1 MERLLISQLLKWKDS
16 HGKKPLIL
24 KGANQVGSHQSLAI
38 REKQQFKNHQHPP
51 LYALC
56 SRQRIKGRKLVFQRK
71 RQFLTKLPLSLV
83 FHKQKCIKTAYL

>member
-1 MERLLISQLLKWKDS
+1 MKICRKS
-16 HGKKPLIL
+16 HFFIEITTDFSFKSCR
-24 KGANQVGSHQSLAI
+24 NSHQSLAI
-38 REKQQFKNHQHPP
+38 REKQQLQNHQHPP

>member
-16 HGKKPLIL
+16 HGRKPLIL
-24 KGANQVGSHQSLAI
+24 EGARQVGSHQSLAI

-56 SRQRIKGRKLVFQRK
+56 SRQRIKGRKLVLALILNLLEMTLGYSQVRK
-71 RQFLTKLPLSLV
+71 
-83 FHKQKCIKTAYL
+83 